1 MGQRRKCPM
10 TLSRT
15 LCIVMSD
22 DFEFGSDIMY
32 CDVWWLWVWVGYY
45 VLWRPMTLS
54 LSRILCI
61 VMSDDFESDIMYCD
75 VRWLW
80 VWVGYYVLWCLMT
93 LSLNRTL
100 CIVMSDDFEL
110 GSDMYCCI
118 VMSDDLE
125 FGSDITY
132 CHYCDAWWLWVWVA
146 HYVLWDPMDIRW
158 LWVQF
163 GLEISMNADTN

>member
-15 LCIVMSD
+15 LCIVMSN

-32 CDVWWLWVWVGYY
+32 CDVWWLWVGHY
-45 VLWRPMTLS
+45 VLWCPMTLS
-54 LSRILCI
+54 RTLCIMMSDDFEFGSDIMYI

-75 VRWLW
+75 VWWLW
-80 VWVGYYVLWCLMT
+80 VWVGHYVLWCLMI
-93 LSLNRTL
+93 LSLGRTL
-100 CIVMSDDFEL
+100 
-110 GSDMYCCI
+110 CI